1 MAVDTLLFDLDGTLV
16 DQFQPGSAFEFGCRV
31 VARCYDL
38 APPWRIVKAGRAAH
52 RALKTH
58 QSEAT
63 NFEVMIET
71 FCRESGARP
80 EIVRERVRVFFGED
94 FKAMAWRF
102 RPVPGAA
109 ETVRLAASLGFT
121 LVLATNPTVPEPTIH
136 QRLAWA
142 GLGDVDWA
150 FVTHPENMTRSK
162 PDVAYY
168 SELLAHLGRS
178 PERCLMIGN
187 DFRKDLAAMDAGI
200 QAFLLDRPMSAK
212 ARAARS
218 RYQPDH
224 AGGYPE
230 LQALIRALDQARR
243 ALA

>member
-1 MAVDTLLFDLDGTLV
+1 MAIDTLLFDLDGTLV
-16 DQFQPGSAFEFGCRV
+16 DPFQPGSALEFGCRV

-38 APPWRIVKAGRAAH
+38 APPWRIVRAGRAAH

-63 NFEVMIET
+63 NFEVMIAT
-71 FCRESGARP
+71 FCRESGADP
-80 EIVRERVRVFFGED
+80 AVVRERVRIFFESD
-94 FKAMAWRF
+94 FPAMAWRF

-109 ETVRLAASLGFT
+109 ETVKLAAGLGFT
-121 LVLATNPTVPEPTIH
+121 LVLATNPTVPLPTIH

-142 GLGDVDWA
+142 GLEGIDWA

-168 SELLAHLGRS
+168 TELLAHLGRG
-178 PERCLMIGN
+178 PDRCLMIGN

-200 QAFLLDRPMSAK
+200 EAFLLERPMSAK
-212 ARAARS
+212 ARAAR
-218 RYQPDH
+218 RLYHPDH
-224 AGGYPE
+224 AGGYAE
-230 LQALIRALDQARR
+230 LQALIHALDRARR